1 MKAQILI
8 TGQIG
13 GNFKIL
19 SKMSNY
25 ESKKDGMFNCI
36 WLNYSNVADAKKDMR
51 NAIKSIKRDDDYPS
65 SRDRIN
71 KDATHLSYDSSEAI
85 LYKYHKDLKS
95 I

>member
-25 ESKKDGMFNCI
+25 EIKRNGMFNSFSLI
-36 WLNYSNVADAKKDMR
+36 YNSVSDAKKDIR
-51 NAIKSIKRDDDYPS
+51 KAIKSLKSDDDYPS

-71 KDATHLSYDSSEAI
+71 KDATHLTYDSSEAI
-85 LYKYHKDLKS
+85 LYKYHKD
-95 I
+95 IV

>member
-25 ESKKDGMFNCI
+25 ESKKDGSFNSF
-36 WLNYSNVADAKKDMR
+36 WLDYNSVADAKKDIR
-51 NAIKSIKRDDDYPS
+51 NAMRSIKRDDDYPS
-65 SRDRIN
+65 SRDKIN

-85 LYKYHKDLKS
+85 LYKYHKNLKN

>member
-1 MKAQILI
+1 MKAKILI
-8 TGQIG
+8 KGQIG
-13 GNFKIL
+13 GNFRIL

-25 ESKKDGMFNCI
+25 ESKKDTMFNSFT
-36 WLNYSNVADAKKDMR
+36 LNYNSVADAKKDMR
-51 NAIKSIKRDDDYPS
+51 NAIRSIKRDDDYPS

-71 KDATHLSYDSSEAI
+71 KDATHLTYDASEAI

>member
-8 TGQIG
+8 KGQIG

-25 ESKKDGMFNCI
+25 ESKKDGMFFAF
-36 WLNYSNVADAKKDMR
+36 WLNYNSVADAKKDMR
-51 NAIKSIKRDDDYPS
+51 NAMRSIKRDDDYPS

-71 KDATHLSYDSSEAI
+71 KDATHLTYDSSEAI